1 MYDYL
6 KEIPLSFREQYNNLV
21 VNNNYLILSADSVR
35 QLNVFNNYS
44 FYTGRNK
51 DL

>member
-21 VNNNYLILSADSVR
+21 VNNNVIHREVRYQLVILSYKEENCIGDC
-35 QLNVFNNYS
+35 
-44 FYTGRNK
+44 
-51 DL
+51 